1 MDIFSAV
8 RMVLER
14 ECPELELRT
23 EEPMA
28 RHTTFRVG
36 GPARLMAFP
45 KDKKEIKAAVRAAD
59 QMGVVPFFLGNGS
72 NLLVADKGVEAFVIK
87 TGGLDQVREVN
98 RRLRAECGIPLARL
112 AMAALGRGLTGLE
125 FAHGIPGSL
134 GGAVV
139 MNAGA
144 YGGEMVQVLTAV
156 TYLDEAGSDT
166 LPAGACGLTYRHSLF
181 SDHPEWLILE
191 AEMALPQG
199 DAEQI
204 QGRMEELARKRR
216 GQAAPGVPQRGQ
228 HLQAAGGPLCRR
240 PHRAV
245 RPEGCGH
252 GRRPGVGEAR
262 RLCDQPGRRHR
273 RRRAAADGPG
283 AGDGAPG
290 DRRGPGAG
298 GPASGLLT

>member
-72 NLLVADKGVEAFVIK
+72 NLLVADEGVEAFVIK
-87 TGGLDQVREVN
+87 TGGLDQTREVN
-98 RRLRAECGIPLARL
+98 RRLRAECGIPLSRL
-112 AMAALGRGLTGLE
+112 AVAALGRGLTGLE

-156 TYLDEAGSDT
+156 TYLDKHGQEHT
-166 LPAGACGLTYRHSLF
+166 VPASECSLTYRHSMF
-181 SDHPEWLILE
+181 TDHPEWLVLE
-191 AEMALPQG
+191 AEMELEQG
-199 DAEQI
+199 DAEEI
-204 QGRMEELARKRR
+204 RAKMEDLAQRRKSK
-216 GQAAPGVPQRGQ
+216 QPLEYPS
-228 HLQAAGGPLCRR
+228 AGSTFK
-240 PHRAV
+240 
-245 RPEGCGH
+245 RPEGH
-252 GRRPGVGEAR
+252 F
-262 RLCDQPGRRHR
+262 
-273 RRRAAADGPG
+273 AAALIEQCGLKGLTVGG
-283 AGDGAPG
+283 AQVSEKHAGFVINRGGATCA
-290 DRRGPGAG
+290 DI
-298 GPASGLLT
+298 LKLTEQIKETVLRETGVTLELEVRTLGCG

>member
-8 RMVLER
+8 CMVLER

-72 NLLVADKGVEAFVIK
+72 NLLVADEGVEAFVIK
-87 TGGLDQVREVN
+87 TGGLDQTREVN
-98 RRLRAECGIPLARL
+98 RRLRAECGIPLSRL
-112 AMAALGRGLTGLE
+112 AVAALGRGLTGLE

-156 TYLDEAGSDT
+156 TYLDKHGQEHT
-166 LPAGACGLTYRHSLF
+166 VPAAECNLTYRHSMF
-181 SDHPEWLILE
+181 TDHPEWLVLE
-191 AEMALPQG
+191 AEMELEQG
-199 DAEQI
+199 DAEEI
-204 QGRMEELARKRR
+204 RAKMEDLAQRRKSK
-216 GQAAPGVPQRGQ
+216 QPLEYPS
-228 HLQAAGGPLCRR
+228 AGSTFK
-240 PHRAV
+240 
-245 RPEGCGH
+245 RPEGH
-252 GRRPGVGEAR
+252 F
-262 RLCDQPGRRHR
+262 
-273 RRRAAADGPG
+273 AAALIEQCGLKGLTVGG
-283 AGDGAPG
+283 AQVSEKHAGFVINRGGATCA
-290 DRRGPGAG
+290 DI
-298 GPASGLLT
+298 LKLTEQIKETVLRETGVTLELEVRTLGCG